1 MNAIFGAF
9 AQKNW
14 TLESC
19 IETALQNNITV
30 KQRKLSTQSA
40 QADLFQ
46 SKMNMLPAVNAQAT
60 NNWNVGFVINPVTNS
75 TETDATFRNNGFGLN
90 ANMTVFNGFQTLNNI
105 RLQQSNVKS
114 GQLDEETTKN
124 NIALQVSNAFMQVLM
139 NTEIALSRKLQ
150 VEATRAQLVRQQKMY
165 DLGGVNKTRL
175 LQLKAQLANEEL
187 LVVNADNQLAQSY
200 LSLWQSMNVAPDS
213 AQQIVRPELDASKI
227 TDEARSSEQVYE
239 AFVQKS
245 PELKAAKE
253 RARAAHINTM
263 IARGARSPRLTFG
276 GGLNSFYTTQNQRG
290 VGNPILTPVPFGVDV
305 NGNPVFALRGSY
317 ASSEIIPF
325 STQFD
330 QNLGRNYGFTLSLPI
345 FNGWQANTG
354 VQKSKINKIN
364 ADLTEQLA
372 KQDAYRNVNQ
382 AYLDFKSALKRYDA
396 NEQNLA
402 ASKES
407 FEMADAQYTLG
418 NLSINEYLSTKNTY
432 LQAET
437 NFVQAKYELMFRRK
451 VLDFYL
457 GQPLFRNN

>member
-19 IETALQNNITV
+19 IETALQNNINV

-90 ANMTVFNGFQTLNNI
+90 ANMTVFNGFQTLNTI

-165 DLGGVNKTRL
+165 DLGGVNKSRL

-200 LSLWQSMNVAPDS
+200 LSLWQSMNIAPDS

-290 VGNPILTPVPFGVDV
+290 VGNPVLTPVPFGVDV

-354 VQKSKINKIN
+354 VQKSKINKMN

-457 GQPLFRNN
+457 GQPLFGNN

>member
-1 MNAIFGAF
+1 
-9 AQKNW
+9 
-14 TLESC
+14 
-19 IETALQNNITV
+19 
-30 KQRKLSTQSA
+30 
-40 QADLFQ
+40 
-46 SKMNMLPAVNAQAT
+46 
-60 NNWNVGFVINPVTNS
+60 
-75 TETDATFRNNGFGLN
+75 
-90 ANMTVFNGFQTLNNI
+90 MTVFNGFQTLNNI

-200 LSLWQSMNVAPDS
+200 LSLWQSMNIAPDS

-290 VGNPILTPVPFGVDV
+290 VGNPVLTPVPFGVDV

-354 VQKSKINKIN
+354 VQKSKINKMN

-457 GQPLFRNN
+457 GQPLFGNN

>member
-30 KQRKLSTQSA
+30 KQRKLSTRSA

>member
-1 MNAIFGAF
+1 
-9 AQKNW
+9 
-14 TLESC
+14 
-19 IETALQNNITV
+19 
-30 KQRKLSTQSA
+30 
-40 QADLFQ
+40 
-46 SKMNMLPAVNAQAT
+46 
-60 NNWNVGFVINPVTNS
+60 
-75 TETDATFRNNGFGLN
+75 
-90 ANMTVFNGFQTLNNI
+90 
-105 RLQQSNVKS
+105 
-114 GQLDEETTKN
+114 
-124 NIALQVSNAFMQVLM
+124 
-139 NTEIALSRKLQ
+139 
-150 VEATRAQLVRQQKMY
+150 
-165 DLGGVNKTRL
+165 
-175 LQLKAQLANEEL
+175 
-187 LVVNADNQLAQSY
+187 
-200 LSLWQSMNVAPDS
+200 
-213 AQQIVRPELDASKI
+213 VRPELDASKI

>member
-19 IETALQNNITV
+19 IETALQNNINV

-90 ANMTVFNGFQTLNNI
+90 ANMTVFNGFQTLNTI

-165 DLGGVNKTRL
+165 DLGGVNKSRL

-200 LSLWQSMNVAPDS
+200 LSLWQSMNIAPDS

-290 VGNPILTPVPFGVDV
+290 VGNPVLTPVPFGVDV

-354 VQKSKINKIN
+354 VQKSKINKMN

>member
-1 MNAIFGAF
+1 MNVIFGAF

-19 IETALQNNITV
+19 IETALQNNINV
-30 KQRKLSTQSA
+30 KQRQLGTRSA

-46 SKMNMLPAVNAQAT
+46 SKMNMLPGVNAQAT

-90 ANMTVFNGFQTLNNI
+90 ANMTVFNGFQNLNNI

-200 LSLWQSMNVAPDS
+200 LSLWQSMNIAPDS
-213 AQQIVRPELDASKI
+213 SQQIVRPEIDASKI
-227 TDEARSSEQVYE
+227 TDEVRSSEQVYE

-330 QNLGRNYGFTLSLPI
+330 QNLGRNYGFTLSIPI
-345 FNGWQANTG
+345 FNGWQVNTG
-354 VQKSKINKIN
+354 VQKSKINKMN

-372 KQDAYRNVNQ
+372 KQDAYRNVSQ

-407 FEMADAQYTLG
+407 FELADAQYSLG

-457 GQPLFRNN
+457 GQPLY